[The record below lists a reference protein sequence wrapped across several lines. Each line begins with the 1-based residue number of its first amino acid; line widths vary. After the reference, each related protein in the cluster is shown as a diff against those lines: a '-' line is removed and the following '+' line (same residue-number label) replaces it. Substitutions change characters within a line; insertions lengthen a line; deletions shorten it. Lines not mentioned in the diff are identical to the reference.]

1 MPVEPA
7 VKRTVAFFDGQNLY
21 HHARAAFGYSYPN
34 YSPLALASLICRNKR
49 FHLHQIRFY
58 TGIPGQHADPL
69 WNGFWSAKLRA
80 MSRMGVKTFSR
91 PLRYRQKTIKLSQG
105 IEYSFEVGEEKGIDV
120 RIALDVVRMARKGEL
135 DVALLFSQDQDF
147 SEVSDEIRE
156 ISKEQQRWIKI
167 ACAFPSSPS
176 SSNKL
181 GIQKADWIPIDRATY
196 DACLDPQDYRPKPG
210 SAVP

>member
-34 YSPLALASLICRNKR
+34 YSALALASLICRNKG

-58 TGIPGQHADPL
+58 TGIPTQHADPL
-69 WNGFWSAKLRA
+69 WNAFWSAKLRT
-80 MSRMGVKTFSR
+80 MSRMGIKTFSR

-105 IEYSFEVGEEKGIDV
+105 IEYSFPVAEEKGVDV
-120 RIALDVVRMARKGEL
+120 RIALDVVRMARKREL

-147 SEVSDEIRE
+147 SEVADEIRE
-156 ISKEQQRWIKI
+156 IAEEQRRWIKI
-167 ACAFPSSPS
+167 ACAFPSSRS

-181 GIQKADWIPIDRATY
+181 GIQKTDWIPIDRATY
-196 DACLDPQDYRPKPG
+196 DACLDPHDYRPKPR